1 MAVLSQVHGG
11 NIYEIQRIYKKKI
24 IDFSANIN
32 PLGIPAEVKKII
44 YKDFQKILH
53 YPDPC
58 SEDLTQAIAHYW
70 NIEKENILVGNGSI
84 ELIYLIMH
92 TFSPR
97 TVSIPV
103 PSFSEYERAAK
114 WGNTETKIRF
124 VPLKEEEG
132 FRLHLSRL
140 PKTDILFVCNPN
152 NPTGNLIAGRDNL
165 IAQAPNKS
173 VVIDEA
179 FMDFL
184 SDEKKHTF
192 IREAIKNRKIIVLR
206 SFTKFFALP
215 GLRLGYVAAH
225 RQIIDKLKRHQ
236 FPWSVN
242 ALAQIAGEAILA
254 DKEYIRTTRRF
265 IEKERDFLFGQLSKT
280 KQLQPYSSAANFLL
294 VKIHAQNI
302 TSSFLLKELIKKG
315 ILIRDCANFKGLGNK
330 FIRVAVR
337 LHKDNL
343 KLLRALKEVM

>member
-1 MAVLSQVHGG
+1 MAILNQMHGG
-11 NIYEIQRIYKKKI
+11 NIYEIERLYKKKVV
-24 IDFSANIN
+24 DFSANIN
-32 PLGIPAEVKKII
+32 PLNLPGEVKRLIRSNMRAV
-44 YKDFQKILH
+44 LH
-53 YPDPC
+53 YPDPD
-58 SEDLTQAIAHYW
+58 SEKLSRSIAGFW

-84 ELIYLIMH
+84 ELIYLIIH

-114 WGNTETKIRF
+114 WVHPESKIRF
-124 VPLKEEEG
+124 VPLKEKEG

-140 PKTDILFVCNPN
+140 PKADILFICSPN
-152 NPTGNLIAGRDNL
+152 NPTGNLIAGRENL
-165 IAQAPNKS
+165 VAQAPNKR

-184 SDEKKHTF
+184 PDEKKHTF

-215 GLRLGYVAAH
+215 GLRLGYVVAH
-225 RQIIDKLKRHQ
+225 RQIIDKLKRRQ
-236 FPWSVN
+236 PPWSVN
-242 ALAQIAGEAILA
+242 ALAQIAGEVVLA

-280 KQLQPYSSAANFLL
+280 KKLQPYPSAANFLL

-302 TSSFLLKELIKKG
+302 SSSFLQKELIKKG

-330 FIRVAVR
+330 FIRLAVR
-337 LHKDNL
+337 SHKDNL
-343 KLLRALKEVM
+343 KLLRAVKAVI